1 MSTLSVVLLV
11 SLCVCGAALVA
22 TGSRLV
28 TARRRVRILR
38 AQLDGTRR
46 TARQTAV
53 LGLKTVVGTAV
64 RMREQGV
71 GGFLTSSIE
80 ELTGIALADRTEIVK
95 VAAPDGTVVVLF
107 SDIEDSTALN
117 ERLGD
122 ETWVRLLGAHD
133 AVVRRHVDRHH
144 GHIVKS
150 QGDGFMVV
158 FGDAADAVAA
168 ATEIQRSLAGG
179 VRRVLRRTPI
189 RVRMGVHVGAA
200 IERDGDYFGRNVAMA
215 ARVAGQAEGGQIL
228 VSEPTH
234 DSLADDVAFVGEA
247 VVAELKG
254 FPGQHRLWEVDWA

>member
-11 SLCVCGAALVA
+11 ALCVCTAGLVTTAGLLVA
-22 TGSRLV
+22 S
-28 TARRRVRILR
+28 RRRVRILH
-38 AQLDGTRR
+38 AQLEGTRR

-53 LGLKTVVGTAV
+53 RGLRTVVGTAV

-80 ELTGIALADRTEIVK
+80 ELTGIALADRSEIVK

-107 SDIEDSTALN
+107 SDIEDSTSLN

-122 ETWVRLLGAHD
+122 ADWMRLLGAHD
-133 AVVRRHVDRHH
+133 AVVRRHVDRHR

-150 QGDGFMVV
+150 QGDGFMIV
-158 FGDAADAVAA
+158 FGDAADAVRAGA
-168 ATEIQRSLAGG
+168 EIQRSLAAG
-179 VRRVLRRTPI
+179 RRRPLRRTPI

-215 ARVAGQAEGGQIL
+215 ARVAGQAEGGQLL
-228 VSEPTH
+228 VSESVH
-234 DSLADDVAFVGEA
+234 DSLADEVSFLDERE
-247 VVAELKG
+247 AELKG
-254 FPGQHRLWEVDWA
+254 FPGRHRLWEVDWA